1 MPFQPG
7 QSGNPSGKPKRDYNL
22 REICRQYTQEAV
34 ETLVFLML
42 NSDKDAIRVMC
53 ASILL
58 DRGYGK
64 APQSVELTDNTIHST
79 LQFIDAPKQENMA
92 EWIERQRLKKQKELA
107 NKEAA

>member
-1 MPFQPG
+1 MPFQRG

-64 APQSVELTDNTIHST
+64 APQSGELTDNTIHST